1 MILRE
6 TSCLF
11 FRFVSWSQ
19 VLELMIYQLHMAIFE
34 ILTPLPFFPLCSLMV
49 SEESP
54 EPPCVVGEAVAK
66 F

>member
-34 ILTPLPFFPLCSLMV
+34 ILKILLIKKPSIFI
-49 SEESP
+49 
-54 EPPCVVGEAVAK
+54 
-66 F
+66 